1 MVFVKYNRALQRRMK
16 RSDSTDPILLEEID
30 ESNEWLMGR
39 MEGNSD
45 SDDLDDNVFEDEDLT
60 WSAVSEATGAEEP
73 NYTTRGSKSSAAADK
88 GKGVAS
94 SSTQP
99 RQKRYGPGPSNL
111 SLVDVDD
118 DELEHDLEANGFDK
132 GRNWSSKMTL
142 KQSFRVGVLVLVF
155 CFFFTL
161 NYEPFW
167 F

>member
-1 MVFVKYNRALQRRMK
+1 MVFVKYNRALKRRMK
-16 RSDSTDPILLEEID
+16 RSDSSDPILLEEID

-45 SDDLDDNVFEDEDLT
+45 SDDLDDNVFENENLT

-99 RQKRYGPGPSNL
+99 RQKRYGPGPSNR
-111 SLVDVDD
+111 SLVDLDD
-118 DELEHDLEANGFDK
+118 DEVEHDLEATGFGQGEELEFQDD
-132 GRNWSSKMTL
+132 SETE
-142 KQSFRVGVLVLVF
+142 F
-155 CFFFTL
+155 
-161 NYEPFW
+161 
-167 F
+167 